1 MRWADLAFSLRTW
14 SNMGLTLP
22 ELELSIRFLDP
33 AGNFQCNLV
42 TKYMR
47 LKYMC
52 HLDSVTN
59 VTKFSDQ
66 LLMLEKYSF
75 YISFYID
82 KNAILKTPS
91 P

>member
-1 MRWADLAFSLRTW
+1 
-14 SNMGLTLP
+14 
-22 ELELSIRFLDP
+22 
-33 AGNFQCNLV
+33 
-42 TKYMR
+42 
-47 LKYMC
+47 MC

-59 VTKFSDQ
+59 ATKFSDQ

-75 YISFYID
+75 YFSFCVD